1 MDAEVI
7 LLPKICDGRS
17 HFRGSIGHA
26 ILSVDRLKTGL
37 GQDPVTNAWKRHI
50 GSQQVPLQLPAAFGM
65 SAAAETPIAPK
76 AGGGI

>member
-1 MDAEVI
+1 MDAELI

-37 GQDPVTNAWKRHI
+37 GQDLFKRAHERDM
-50 GSQQVPLQLPAAFGM
+50 GRQLRGLAQ
-65 SAAAETPIAPK
+65 SD
-76 AGGGI
+76 AGD